1 MQPPEPFPT
10 PTFRP
15 LHTPEFTSAEDAA
28 AYVHALIGKRR
39 DREYGGY
46 LLKRGDRFIATAPL
60 SGSTFSFDAREVYP
74 RDANG
79 HTLLPSNLI
88 LVGIYHSHPDVL
100 TDPLDINSFSTH
112 DIYST
117 LLLSELT
124 PGTACYL
131 SNPDGSLLKFT
142 PANNDLT
149 RALLLGVTPY
159 EGPIRISPLSQA
171 LGAGTMSRLSFIQQV
186 AAAGRLN
193 VVRAST
199 LWRHLGDIS
208 AQWQPTQEDYDLIT
222 PERLGPSF
230 LTSQDA
236 LNWLQQHLPHS
247 TTHALSAGL
256 LLTRTNDQLVVPTYP
271 LPVNDV
277 GFSIESLLP
286 LDDSGIVALPADHSI
301 SACYFAPLSNLP
313 GSSLQTLN
321 GESRFVSPEMIFALL
336 SKLRLHPGLSAYFY
350 TQEATLFHY
359 TSLDSPEENHLLEA
373 LTPFGG
379 KRCQVHRALASG
391 DLSAEAFIRQ
401 VAAAGELHVVHAQGS
416 WPSSG
421 QVPADWS
428 PATPALKGARP
439 SAGLMRQVCSNPDDA
454 VAAFTHELEAYDQAI
469 IGVVLQNP
477 QTGNCV
483 TSAQLAAGTLNYRY
497 INLFA
502 PKAAR
507 RPVLPQGYV
516 PRGVFFHPQP
526 LGAHAST
533 AAYPNAGTFFHPQA
547 LQFFFQLRSYG
558 LPISD
563 AYWTSTDGALLK
575 YTSRNSVEEL
585 VFLGDLFPDSVG
597 GISYAENQ
605 LTTAG
610 LSLDEFIAT
619 WAEAGELTVLRTDRH
634 WPQRGV
640 YVAAAPATEQH
651 SHG

>member
-1 MQPPEPFPT
+1 MHPPEPLSP
-10 PTFRP
+10 PLFRP
-15 LHTPEFTSAEDAA
+15 SYTPEFTNAEDAA
-28 AYVHALIGKRR
+28 AYVHTLIAERR
-39 DREYGGY
+39 TLEYGGALY
-46 LLKRGDRFIATAPL
+46 KYGERFIATVPVG
-60 SGSTFSFDAREVYP
+60 GSAFGFDTAVIHPVDATGLWRE
-74 RDANG
+74 
-79 HTLLPSNLI
+79 PSRFT
-88 LVGIYHSHPDVL
+88 LVGFYHSHPAL
-100 TDPLDINSFSTH
+100 AHNPPSINFFSDH
-112 DIYST
+112 DIYSAIT
-117 LLLSELT
+117 LNEHT
-124 PGTACYL
+124 PGVALYL

-142 PANNDLT
+142 PTNTDLT
-149 RALLLGVTPY
+149 KALLPRITPDKTNK
-159 EGPIRISPLSQA
+159 GTSPLHQDM
-171 LGAGTMSRLSFIQQV
+171 LAGTVNWLSYVQQV
-186 AAAGRLN
+186 AAAGCLH
-193 VVRAST
+193 VIRAST
-199 LWRHLGDIS
+199 LWRHLGDVS
-208 AQWQPTQEDYDLIT
+208 PKWQPTHEDYDLIT

-271 LPVNDV
+271 LPLNDV

-321 GESRFVSPEMIFALL
+321 GERRFVSPELIFALL

-379 KRCQVHRALASG
+379 KRCQVHRALAIG

-401 VAAAGELHVVHAQGS
+401 VAAAGELRVVHAQGS

-439 SAGLMRQVCSNPDDA
+439 SAGVMRQVCSNPDDA

-585 VFLGDLFPDSVG
+585 VFLGDLFPDSTG

-651 SHG
+651 SDG